1 MSEENLL
8 VPVDV
13 YLKSGVHIGTKFK
26 TRQMENFIY
35 KIRPDGLYVLNMQQ
49 IDERLRVV
57 ANFMAMYDPKD
68 IIVACRREN
77 GWKPA
82 RLFGKYTGI
91 RVHYGRYPPGI
102 LTNPQLE
109 NFTEAKLV
117 LVADPWPDRNII
129 NDAMKVGIPIIAMC
143 DTNNNVNNIDLVLP
157 CNNKGKKSLGL
168 IFWILAREYM
178 LKRGII
184 KSEDEFKPT
193 IDDFSEE

>member
-1 MSEENLL
+1 MAEENLL
-8 VPVDV
+8 VPVDD

-26 TRQMENFIY
+26 TKQMENFIY
-35 KIRPDGLYVLNMQQ
+35 KIRPDGLYVLNLQQ
-49 IDERLRVV
+49 IDERIRVV
-57 ANFMAMYDPKD
+57 ANMLSRYEPKD

-91 RVHYGRYPPGI
+91 RVYYGRYPPGI
-102 LTNPQLE
+102 LTNTQLE

-117 LVADPWPDRNII
+117 LVTDPWPDRNIM
-129 NDAMKVGIPIIAMC
+129 NDAIKVGIPVIAMC
-143 DTNNNVNNIDLVLP
+143 DTNNHVNNVDLVLP

-168 IFWILAREYM
+168 IFWILTREYL

-184 KSEDEFKPT
+184 KDEKEFKPT